1 MMKQQP
7 ELTALFDTYCE
18 AHTASDWQLLKSIEA
33 VPIDELISENK
44 QAAYDYLYS
53 DIPLKKKLFW
63 LNKLFFDCGFD
74 DYKQLLGLLKEESK
88 WIRRVIEKIILD
100 KEKKTRKILEK
111 LLPELDEDTQNW
123 ARQMFSYWDDTRPSA
138 KRIKIK
144 DKKAALDYSSKHI
157 ELYRTQQIAWVPPR
171 PYTMIHWANET
182 NADEYVPRHVIRF
195 ILSEY
200 MTAIQPIRLYAC
212 DAIAAHLEEKEWQA
226 ALETLLQF
234 WLSDGAE
241 ANKRAILMPYCMY
254 ASEHQIH
261 QLHTTLKS
269 WVNANRKLLAGYTL
283 SVLGIKATPAALQL
297 INYWMVLGTNT
308 MYRREAWKAFK
319 QIATEKGLSTEEL
332 ADQSI
337 PSFGF
342 NRQSEKVVDYDTRTF
357 HVTLLPDF
365 SLSVV
370 ESETKKISKSLPA
383 PSKSKGDNR
392 EKAEAARE
400 EMADM
405 KKIVKRQTRVQRKR
419 MELALRNGRTWT
431 KEAWIATFI
440 DNPFMRYLSPGLI
453 WGVYKDG
460 QLQESFRY
468 LEDGSFTTAN
478 DEVFTLP
485 EEAVISLVHPMELT
499 DEVLAKWK
507 QQLDDY
513 EIVPFIP
520 QLSTPIR
527 RIDSIQMQEDAIT
540 HYSGRNA
547 SINNIYDT
555 TNPDIN
561 YWTDSQTIY
570 IIDRSMNVL
579 VQLSYT
585 LEESNCFLQELYFSP
600 LEEGEDS
607 STVQLPKTER
617 LPISSVPER
626 FISYILDLLITAFN
640 LE

>member
-1 MMKQQP
+1 M
-7 ELTALFDTYCE
+7 
-18 AHTASDWQLLKSIEA
+18 
-33 VPIDELISENK
+33 
-44 QAAYDYLYS
+44 
-53 DIPLKKKLFW
+53 
-63 LNKLFFDCGFD
+63 
-74 DYKQLLGLLKEESK
+74 
-88 WIRRVIEKIILD
+88 
-100 KEKKTRKILEK
+100 
-111 LLPELDEDTQNW
+111 
-123 ARQMFSYWDDTRPSA
+123 
-138 KRIKIK
+138 
-144 DKKAALDYSSKHI
+144 
-157 ELYRTQQIAWVPPR
+157 
-171 PYTMIHWANET
+171 
-182 NADEYVPRHVIRF
+182 
-195 ILSEY
+195 
-200 MTAIQPIRLYAC
+200 
-212 DAIAAHLEEKEWQA
+212 
-226 ALETLLQF
+226 
-234 WLSDGAE
+234 
-241 ANKRAILMPYCMY
+241 
-254 ASEHQIH
+254 
-261 QLHTTLKS
+261 
-269 WVNANRKLLAGYTL
+269 
-283 SVLGIKATPAALQL
+283 
-297 INYWMVLGTNT
+297 
-308 MYRREAWKAFK
+308 
-319 QIATEKGLSTEEL
+319 
-332 ADQSI
+332 
-337 PSFGF
+337 
-342 NRQSEKVVDYDTRTF
+342 
-357 HVTLLPDF
+357 PDF

-419 MELALRNGRTWT
+419 MEMALRNGRTWT

-540 HYSGRNA
+540 HYSGRNV
-547 SINNIYDT
+547 SISNIYDT

>member
-1 MMKQQP
+1 M
-7 ELTALFDTYCE
+7 
-18 AHTASDWQLLKSIEA
+18 
-33 VPIDELISENK
+33 
-44 QAAYDYLYS
+44 
-53 DIPLKKKLFW
+53 
-63 LNKLFFDCGFD
+63 
-74 DYKQLLGLLKEESK
+74 
-88 WIRRVIEKIILD
+88 
-100 KEKKTRKILEK
+100 
-111 LLPELDEDTQNW
+111 
-123 ARQMFSYWDDTRPSA
+123 
-138 KRIKIK
+138 
-144 DKKAALDYSSKHI
+144 
-157 ELYRTQQIAWVPPR
+157 
-171 PYTMIHWANET
+171 
-182 NADEYVPRHVIRF
+182 
-195 ILSEY
+195 
-200 MTAIQPIRLYAC
+200 
-212 DAIAAHLEEKEWQA
+212 
-226 ALETLLQF
+226 
-234 WLSDGAE
+234 
-241 ANKRAILMPYCMY
+241 
-254 ASEHQIH
+254 
-261 QLHTTLKS
+261 
-269 WVNANRKLLAGYTL
+269 
-283 SVLGIKATPAALQL
+283 
-297 INYWMVLGTNT
+297 
-308 MYRREAWKAFK
+308 
-319 QIATEKGLSTEEL
+319 
-332 ADQSI
+332 
-337 PSFGF
+337 
-342 NRQSEKVVDYDTRTF
+342 
-357 HVTLLPDF
+357 PDF

-419 MELALRNGRTWT
+419 MEMALRNGRTWT

-540 HYSGRNA
+540 HYSGRNV
-547 SINNIYDT
+547 SISNIYDT

-626 FISYILDLLITAFN
+626 FISYILDLLVTAFN

>member
-1 MMKQQP
+1 M
-7 ELTALFDTYCE
+7 
-18 AHTASDWQLLKSIEA
+18 
-33 VPIDELISENK
+33 
-44 QAAYDYLYS
+44 
-53 DIPLKKKLFW
+53 
-63 LNKLFFDCGFD
+63 
-74 DYKQLLGLLKEESK
+74 
-88 WIRRVIEKIILD
+88 
-100 KEKKTRKILEK
+100 
-111 LLPELDEDTQNW
+111 
-123 ARQMFSYWDDTRPSA
+123 
-138 KRIKIK
+138 
-144 DKKAALDYSSKHI
+144 
-157 ELYRTQQIAWVPPR
+157 
-171 PYTMIHWANET
+171 
-182 NADEYVPRHVIRF
+182 
-195 ILSEY
+195 
-200 MTAIQPIRLYAC
+200 
-212 DAIAAHLEEKEWQA
+212 
-226 ALETLLQF
+226 
-234 WLSDGAE
+234 
-241 ANKRAILMPYCMY
+241 
-254 ASEHQIH
+254 
-261 QLHTTLKS
+261 
-269 WVNANRKLLAGYTL
+269 
-283 SVLGIKATPAALQL
+283 
-297 INYWMVLGTNT
+297 
-308 MYRREAWKAFK
+308 
-319 QIATEKGLSTEEL
+319 
-332 ADQSI
+332 
-337 PSFGF
+337 
-342 NRQSEKVVDYDTRTF
+342 
-357 HVTLLPDF
+357 
-365 SLSVV
+365 
-370 ESETKKISKSLPA
+370 
-383 PSKSKGDNR
+383 
-392 EKAEAARE
+392 
-400 EMADM
+400 EM
-405 KKIVKRQTRVQRKR
+405 
-419 MELALRNGRTWT
+419 ALRNGRTWT

-540 HYSGRNA
+540 HYSGRNV
-547 SINNIYDT
+547 SISNIYDT

-626 FISYILDLLITAFN
+626 FISYILDLLVTAFN

>member
-18 AHTASDWQLLKSIEA
+18 AHAASDWQLLKPIET
-33 VPIDELISENK
+33 VPMDELISENK

-53 DIPLKKKLFW
+53 DIPIKKKLFW
-63 LNKLFFDCGFD
+63 LNKLFSECGFN

-88 WIRRVIEKIILD
+88 WIRNNIEKIILD
-100 KEKKTRKILEK
+100 KEKKTRKLLEQ

-123 ARQMFSYWDDTRPSA
+123 ARQMFSYWDNIRPAA
-138 KRIKIK
+138 KKIKIK
-144 DKKAALDYSSKHI
+144 DKKAALDYSAKHI
-157 ELYRTQQIAWVPPR
+157 ELYRTQQISWVPPK

-182 NADEYVPRHVIRF
+182 NVNEYVPRHVIRF

-212 DAIAAHLEEKEWQA
+212 DAIAVYIEKKEWQA
-226 ALETLLQF
+226 ALDTLLQF
-234 WLSDGAE
+234 WLSNGAE
-241 ANKRAILMPYCMY
+241 ANKRAILLPYCIY
-254 ASEHQIH
+254 ASEHQVH
-261 QLHTTLKS
+261 QLHTLLKS

-283 SVLGIKATPAALQL
+283 SVLGIKASPAALQL
-297 INYWMVLGTNT
+297 LNYWMVLGNNS

-319 QIATEKGLSTEEL
+319 QIATERGLSTEEL
-332 ADQSI
+332 ADQAI

-342 NRQSEKVVDYDTRTF
+342 NRLSEKVVDYDARTF

-370 ESETKKISKSLPA
+370 DNETKKISKSLPA
-383 PSKSKGDNR
+383 PSKSDNR

-405 KKIVKRQTRVQRKR
+405 KKIVKRQTRVQKKR
-419 MELALRNGRTWT
+419 MELALRSGRTWT
-431 KEAWIATFI
+431 KEAWMATFI

-453 WGVYKDG
+453 WGVYNKDR

-478 DEVFTLP
+478 DEAFTLP
-485 EEAVISLVHPMELT
+485 EEAVISLVHPIELT
-499 DEVLAKWK
+499 DEALAEWK

-520 QLSTPIR
+520 QLSMPVR
-527 RIDSIQMQEDAIT
+527 RIDSTEIEGDAIT
-540 HYSGRNA
+540 RYFGRNVFI
-547 SINNIYDT
+547 SNIYDT
-555 TNPDIN
+555 PNPDIN
-561 YWTDSQTIY
+561 CWTDSQTIY
-570 IIDRSMNVL
+570 LIDRSMNVL

-600 LEEGEDS
+600 LEEGEDAN
-607 STVQLPKTER
+607 TVQLPKTER
-617 LPISSVPER
+617 LPISSVPEP
-626 FISYILDLLITAFN
+626 FISYILDILITAFN